1 MKWIFYLL
9 ALMGCTVPG
18 SPLPVVPDP
27 TPPAPAVTA
36 APVTVPA
43 RADVDVMVW
52 CGADPADPS
61 LAGTTVR
68 SFAFHGVDI
77 TFGPCRDPGP
87 GYTPAFTGTRYAS
100 PEDYMELV
108 ELNASVGMRT
118 MVYDARLWD
127 ADPAIQGAAVA
138 FWAPVTSSIAGWD
151 MGDEFDPSG
160 PEWAILIDRW
170 HRVEALGTGVRP
182 FTNHLPNGEPWGSA
196 IEAWLRDM
204 PDAAAREISFD
215 SYDAGVAHAEA
226 YRDRTALMTCAFNAY
241 QHAHFAPTAASVA
254 AEMEALEEA
263 GCDRLLAFGGA
274 RLNIGDFGDTLLDK
288 YGNATG
294 LLVAVGR
301 ST

>member
-1 MKWIFYLL
+1 MRWIFYLL

-18 SPLPVVPDP
+18 SPLPVPVVPDP

-36 APVTVPA
+36 APVPA
-43 RADVDVMVW
+43 EIEVMVW

-87 GYTPAFTGTRYAS
+87 GYTPAFTGSRYAS

-108 ELNASVGMRT
+108 LLNASVGMRT

-127 ADPAIQGAAVA
+127 ADPAIRDAAVEFWRPA
-138 FWAPVTSSIAGWD
+138 FSSIAGWD
-151 MGDEFDPSG
+151 MGDEFDPVG
-160 PEWAILIDRW
+160 HEWPILIERW
-170 HRVEALGTGVRP
+170 RIVEALGTPVP
-182 FTNHLPNGEPWGSA
+182 LYTNHLPNGEPWGSA

-215 SYDAGVAHAEA
+215 SYDAGVAHAVA
-226 YRDRTALMTCAFNAY
+226 YRDRTALLTCAFNAY

-254 AEMEALEEA
+254 AEMAALEEA
-263 GCDRLLAFGGA
+263 GCKRLLAFGGA

-301 ST
+301 RT